1 MLHSGR
7 GDDHAA
13 MFSALM
19 LMFMIDAAPARAPLF
34 VDAQQRAGF
43 ACLPPSEA
51 RAAIARNKLAN
62 PLPALR
68 SIAQRS
74 RAEPLRSRLCRMDD
88 RFVYE
93 MSMLRRDGK
102 VVRVFVDAQ
111 DGRTPVAAAR

>member
-1 MLHSGR
+1 
-7 GDDHAA
+7 

-19 LMFMIDAAPARAPLF
+19 LMFMIDAAPLRAPL
-34 VDAQQRAGF
+34 VVEAQQPVGL
-43 ACLPPSEA
+43 ACLSASEA

-68 SIAQRS
+68 SIAQRG

-93 MSMLRRDGK
+93 MTMLRRDGK

-111 DGRTPVAAAR
+111 DGRTPVGAPH

>member
-1 MLHSGR
+1 
-7 GDDHAA
+7 

-19 LMFMIDAAPARAPLF
+19 LMFMIDAAPMRAPM
-34 VDAQQRAGF
+34 VVGVQQPAGLT
-43 ACLPPSEA
+43 CLPPSEA
-51 RAAIARNKLAN
+51 RTVITRNKLAN

-68 SIAQRS
+68 SIAQRG

-93 MSMLRRDGK
+93 MTMLRRDGK